1 MALRPDLSSTLVVRG
16 GRPLGGTICVS
27 GSKNASLPILAACLL
42 TGEQVRLRNVPRIA
56 DTRLM
61 AQILEALGCEVVTS
75 EGGVDVRA
83 RDLRSAH
90 VDHDLGRRM
99 RASIVLL
106 GPLLG
111 RTGHARLPKPGGD
124 EIGMRRV
131 EQHVRGL
138 SQMGA
143 RIEDRG
149 AEIEAVAPGGLRGA
163 RVVLDMPTVTGT
175 ENIVMAAVLADGR
188 TEILNAAL
196 EPHVQDL
203 CRFLIS
209 LGARI
214 EGIGTDTIVVEGV
227 RELGGGEHA
236 VISDYLEAGTFAIA
250 VAATGGE
257 VTVEC
262 SPPEDLESP
271 ILKLREAGA
280 EVEVQPGVI
289 HLRRTGPLRPVDLV
303 TWVHPGYPTD
313 LQAQY
318 TALMT
323 QAQGETV
330 VSEYIFENRFQHVPE
345 LVRMGA
351 DITMHGRTAII
362 RGPAHL
368 HGGSIE
374 IPDIRAGAA
383 LVIGALCA
391 DGETELRGA
400 WHIER
405 GYEDMAGK
413 LRQLGAEVE
422 LRGAAAEERSEH
434 LTYE

>member
-1 MALRPDLSSTLVVRG
+1 MS
-16 GRPLGGTICVS
+16 
-27 GSKNASLPILAACLL
+27 
-42 TGEQVRLRNVPRIA
+42 
-56 DTRLM
+56 
-61 AQILEALGCEVVTS
+61 QILNSLGCEI
-75 EGGVDVRA
+75 EAEENQIDVRA
-83 RDLRSAH
+83 AQLSSSH
-90 VDHDLGRRM
+90 VQHELGRRM

-149 AEIEAVAPGGLRGA
+149 AEIEASAPGGLHGA

-188 TEILNAAL
+188 TEILNAAR

-203 CRFLIS
+203 CRFLVSI
-209 LGARI
+209 GARI
-214 EGIGTDTIVVEGV
+214 EGTGTDTLVVEGV
-227 RELGGGEHA
+227 DALAGSEHA

-257 VTVEC
+257 VTLEC
-262 SPPEDLESP
+262 SPPEDLEAP
-271 ILKLREAGA
+271 ILKLREAGG
-280 EVEVQPGVI
+280 EVDVQPGVI
-289 HLRRTGPLRPVDLV
+289 HLRRVGPLRPVDLV

-313 LQAQY
+313 LQAPY

-323 QAQGETV
+323 QAEGESV
-330 VSEYIFENRFQHVPE
+330 VSEYIFENRFQHVAD

-362 RGPAHL
+362 RGPARL
-368 HGGSIE
+368 HGGGIT

-391 DGETELRGA
+391 AGETELRQA

-413 LRQLGAEVE
+413 LRQLGADVE
-422 LRGAAAEERSEH
+422 TRTAGGSEDSDH

>member
-1 MALRPDLSSTLVVRG
+1 MVTWPRDRTLIVRG
-16 GRPLGGTICVS
+16 GRPLSGTICVS

-42 TGEQVRLRNVPRIA
+42 TGETVTLRNVPRIA
-56 DTRLM
+56 DTELM
-61 AQILEALGCEVVTS
+61 VQILQSLGCEAS
-75 EGGVDVRA
+75 RGEGSITVRA
-83 RDLRSAH
+83 GRLDTTH
-90 VDHDLGRRM
+90 VDRVLGRRM

-111 RTGHARLPKPGGD
+111 RAGAVRLPKPGGD

-138 SQMGA
+138 TQMGA
-143 RIEDRG
+143 RILDRG
-149 AEIEAVAPGGLRGA
+149 TEIEATAPDGLHGA

-175 ENIVMAAVLADGR
+175 ENIVMAAVLARGR
-188 TEILNAAL
+188 TEILNAAR

-209 LGARI
+209 IGAII
-214 EGIGTDTIVVEGV
+214 EGAGTDTLVVEGV
-227 RELGGGEHA
+227 DALGGGEHS

-257 VTVEC
+257 VRLEC

-271 ILKLREAGA
+271 VLKLREAGA
-280 EVEVQPGVI
+280 DVEVEPGAMT
-289 HLRRTGPLRPVDLV
+289 LRRERPLRPVDLV

-313 LQAQY
+313 LQAPY

-323 QAQGETV
+323 QADGEAV
-330 VSEYIFENRFQHVPE
+330 VSEYIFENRFQHVQE
-345 LVRMGA
+345 LLRMGA
-351 DITMHGRTAII
+351 DIEMHGRTAIV
-362 RGPAHL
+362 RGPSRL
-368 HGGSIE
+368 RGGPIT

-391 DGETELRGA
+391 EGETELREA

-413 LRQLGAEVE
+413 LRQLGAEVHLGE
-422 LRGAAAEERSEH
+422 ESPAGEAEH
-434 LTYE
+434 HTYE

>member
-1 MALRPDLSSTLVVRG
+1 LTASSTLVVRG
-16 GRPLGGTICVS
+16 GRPLHGTICVS

-42 TGEQVRLRNVPRIA
+42 TAEGVQLRNVPRIA

-61 AQILEALGCEVVTS
+61 AGILESLGCDVAVE
-75 EGGVDVRA
+75 ENRVDVRA
-83 RDLRSAH
+83 ADLSSSH
-90 VDHDLGRRM
+90 VGTDLGRGM

-149 AEIEAVAPGGLRGA
+149 SEIEASAPSGLHGA

-175 ENIVMAAVLADGR
+175 ENIVMAAVLAEGR

-203 CRFLIS
+203 CRFLVS
-209 LGARI
+209 LGAQI
-214 EGIGTDTIVVEGV
+214 EGIGTDTVVVEGV
-227 RELGGGEHA
+227 EALGGGEHA

-250 VAATGGE
+250 AAAAGGE
-257 VTVEC
+257 VTLEC
-262 SPPEDLESP
+262 SPPEDLEAP

-280 EVEVQPGVI
+280 EVDVQPGLI
-289 HLRRTGPLRPVDLV
+289 HLRREGPLRPVDLV

-313 LQAQY
+313 LQAPY

-323 QAQGETV
+323 QADGEAV

-351 DITMHGRTAII
+351 DISMHGRTAVI
-362 RGPAHL
+362 RGPARL
-368 HGGSIE
+368 RGGAIR

-383 LVIGALCA
+383 MVIGALCA
-391 DGETELRGA
+391 DGETELREA

-422 LRGAAAEERSEH
+422 LIDAGADERSEH

>member
-1 MALRPDLSSTLVVRG
+1 V
-16 GRPLGGTICVS
+16 CVS

-42 TGEQVRLRNVPRIA
+42 TGERVRLRNVPRIA

-61 AQILEALGCEVVTS
+61 TTILESLGCEVAADA
-75 EGGVDVRA
+75 EGGEVQVRA
-83 RDLRSAH
+83 ARPSSAH
-90 VDHDLGRRM
+90 VEHDLGRRM

-149 AEIEAVAPGGLRGA
+149 AEIEASAPAGLRGA

-175 ENIVMAAVLADGR
+175 ENIVMAAVLAQGR
-188 TEILNAAL
+188 TEILNAAR

-203 CRFLIS
+203 CRFLVSI
-209 LGARI
+209 GARI
-214 EGIGTDTIVVEGV
+214 EGVGTDTLLVEGV
-227 RELGGGEHA
+227 AELGGGEHA
-236 VISDYLEAGTFAIA
+236 VISDYLEAGTFALA
-250 VAATGGE
+250 AAATGGE
-257 VTVEC
+257 VTLEC

-271 ILKLREAGA
+271 LLKLREAGA
-280 EVEVQPGVI
+280 EVAVQPGVI
-289 HLRRTGPLRPVDLV
+289 HLRREGGLRPVDLV

-313 LQAQY
+313 LQAPY

-323 QAQGETV
+323 QAAGESV
-330 VSEYIFENRFQHVPE
+330 VSEYIFENRFQHVAE

-362 RGPAHL
+362 RGPARL
-368 HGGSIE
+368 RGGTIT

-391 DGETELRGA
+391 EGQTELREA

-413 LRQLGAEVE
+413 LRQLGADVE
-422 LRGAAAEERSEH
+422 LREASAAQDTQS

>member
-1 MALRPDLSSTLVVRG
+1 MVRG
-16 GRPLGGTICVS
+16 GRPLHGTICVS

-42 TGEQVRLRNVPRIA
+42 TGETVRLRNVPRIA

-61 AQILEALGCEVVTS
+61 GQILEALGCEVTPG
-75 EGGVDVRA
+75 EGEVQIRA
-83 RDLRSAH
+83 ADLRSFH
-90 VDHDLGRRM
+90 VDPELGRRM

-111 RTGHARLPKPGGD
+111 RGGHARLPKPGGD

-138 SQMGA
+138 SLMGA

-149 AEIEAVAPGGLRGA
+149 AEIEASAPAGLRGA
-163 RVVLDMPTVTGT
+163 RIVLDMPTVTGT
-175 ENIVMAAVLADGR
+175 ENIVMAAVLAAGR

-203 CRFLIS
+203 CRFLVS
-209 LGARI
+209 LGAQI
-214 EGIGTDTIVVEGV
+214 EGIGTDTLLVEGV
-227 RELGGGEHA
+227 EALRGGEHA
-236 VISDYLEAGTFAIA
+236 VISDYLEAGTFALA
-250 VAATGGE
+250 AAATGGE
-257 VTVEC
+257 VTLEC

-280 EVEVQPGVI
+280 EVDVQPGVI
-289 HLRRTGPLRPVDLV
+289 SLRRSGPLRPVDLV

-313 LQAQY
+313 LQAPY

-323 QAQGETV
+323 QAEGESV

-345 LVRMGA
+345 LQRMGA

-362 RGPAHL
+362 RGPARL
-368 HGGSIE
+368 HGGSIT

-391 DGETELRGA
+391 DGETELREA

-413 LRQLGAEVE
+413 LRQLGAEVD
-422 LRGAAAEERSEH
+422 LRDASAEERSGH

>member
-1 MALRPDLSSTLVVRG
+1 MRG
-16 GRPLGGTICVS
+16 GRPLSGTICVS

-42 TGEQVRLRNVPRIA
+42 TRAPVTLRNVPRIA

-61 AQILEALGCEVVTS
+61 VRILESLGCTVTF
-75 EGGVDVRA
+75 EENQVEVRA
-83 RDLRSAH
+83 AELGSSH
-90 VDHDLGRRM
+90 VEQDLGRKM

-111 RTGHARLPKPGGD
+111 RAGHARLPKPGGD

-143 RIEDRG
+143 VIEDRG
-149 AEIEAVAPGGLRGA
+149 SEIEAGAPGGLHGA

-175 ENIVMAAVLADGR
+175 ENIVMAAVLAKGR
-188 TEILNAAL
+188 TEILNAAR

-203 CRFLIS
+203 CRFLVTA
-209 LGARI
+209 GARI
-214 EGIGTDTIVVEGV
+214 EGVGTDTLVVEGV
-227 RELGGGEHA
+227 EELSGGEHA
-236 VISDYLEAGTFAIA
+236 VISDYLEAGTFALA

-257 VTVEC
+257 VALEC
-262 SPPEDLESP
+262 SPPEDLEAP

-280 EVEVQPGVI
+280 EVQVEPGVLR
-289 HLRRTGPLRPVDLV
+289 LRREAPLRPVDLV

-313 LQAQY
+313 LQAPY

-323 QAQGETV
+323 QAEGESV
-330 VSEYIFENRFQHVPE
+330 VSEYIFENRFQHVRE

-362 RGPAHL
+362 RGPARL
-368 HGGSIE
+368 HGGAIT

-391 DGETELRGA
+391 DGETELREA

-422 LRGAAAEERSEH
+422 LRHESGAEEAEH

>member
-1 MALRPDLSSTLVVRG
+1 M
-16 GRPLGGTICVS
+16 
-27 GSKNASLPILAACLL
+27 
-42 TGEQVRLRNVPRIA
+42 
-56 DTRLM
+56 TR
-61 AQILEALGCEVVTS
+61 ILEGLGSEVAVDEGEVTVGAS
-75 EGGVDVRA
+75 N
-83 RDLRSAH
+83 LRSAH
-90 VDHDLGRRM
+90 VDPDLGRRM

-111 RTGHARLPKPGGD
+111 RLGQARLPKPGGD

-149 AEIEAVAPGGLRGA
+149 AEIEAAAPDGLHGA

-175 ENIVMAAVLADGR
+175 ENIVMAAVLARGR

-203 CRFLIS
+203 CRFLVS
-209 LGARI
+209 LGAQI
-214 EGIGTDTIVVEGV
+214 EGIGTDTLVVEGV
-227 RELGGGEHA
+227 ESLGGGEHA

-250 VAATGGE
+250 AAATGGE
-257 VTVEC
+257 VTLEC

-271 ILKLREAGA
+271 LLKLREAGC
-280 EVEVQPGVI
+280 EVDTQPGVI
-289 HLRRTGPLRPVDLV
+289 HLRRTAPLLPVDLV

-323 QAQGETV
+323 QAAGETV

-362 RGPAHL
+362 RGPARL
-368 HGGSIE
+368 RGGAIE

-391 DGETELRGA
+391 DGETELREA

-422 LRGAAAEERSEH
+422 LRGGAAEERSEH